1 MSNELPDCLTTACQA
16 ICLTLAAFALPA
28 AGGDL
33 AKANALIAD
42 MILAH
47 QPANMMELELAGRIV
62 GFSLAAMDNLRM
74 SIADPEMADAKV
86 LRCRSSAASLSR
98 SAEQCRA
105 ALTNLRAGSKPQQPA
120 AVTQQR
126 EAQPEAPQ
134 PEAPQPEA
142 AQAEAPKAAAPKPRP
157 VATAGA
163 PDDDAKQDA
172 YASLVPDRID
182 RLHDEWA
189 SGTDFDRVQPAN
201 APNVPSLLLV
211 GGGG

>member
-126 EAQPEAPQ
+126 EAQPEAP
-134 PEAPQPEA
+134 
-142 AQAEAPKAAAPKPRP
+142 KAAAPKPRP

-172 YASLVPDRID
+172 YASLVLDRID

>member
-134 PEAPQPEA
+134 PEAP
-142 AQAEAPKAAAPKPRP
+142 KAAAPKPRP

-172 YASLVPDRID
+172 YASLVLDRID

>member
-134 PEAPQPEA
+134 PEAP
-142 AQAEAPKAAAPKPRP
+142 KAAAPKPRP
-157 VATAGA
+157 VATAAA

-172 YASLVPDRID
+172 YASLVLDRID

-189 SGTDFDRVQPAN
+189 SGTDLDRVQPAN

>member
-1 MSNELPDCLTTACQA
+1 MSNQLPECLTTACQA

-28 AGGDL
+28 AGGDPD
-33 AKANALIAD
+33 KANALIAD

-47 QPANMMELELAGRIV
+47 QPTNMMELELAGRIV

-74 SIADPEMADAKV
+74 SIADPDMPDAKV

-105 ALTNLRAGSKPQQPA
+105 ALTNLRGGSKQQPA
-120 AVTQQR
+120 VV
-126 EAQPEAPQ
+126 
-134 PEAPQPEA
+134 
-142 AQAEAPKAAAPKPRP
+142 AEPPKARPQAPRPRP
-157 VATAGA
+157 VATAPA

-172 YASLVPDRID
+172 YATMVLDRMD

-189 SGTDFDRVQPAN
+189 SGTDFDRVPPAN
-201 APNVPSLLLV
+201 APNAPSLLLV